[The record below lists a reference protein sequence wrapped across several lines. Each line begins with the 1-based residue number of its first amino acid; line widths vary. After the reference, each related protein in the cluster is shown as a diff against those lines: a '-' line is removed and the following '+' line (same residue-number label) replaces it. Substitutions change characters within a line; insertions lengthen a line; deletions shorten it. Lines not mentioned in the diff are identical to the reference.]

1 MKKYRLSSFYLI
13 SILLFNLLF
22 IVVLTRYYD
31 LIILEPFFKPLT
43 RKYLDLLSEIKVSLP
58 YEDFI
63 FNLSYISK
71 LLFPLIFL
79 LEFFYLISDKQY
91 SHLVPKKNVIISV
104 IIGAALYFIIRILIR
119 YNAEHCRLFMSLIS
133 TEILSIIVL
142 NLVLNIN
149 KKLISK
155 EVN

>member
-31 LIILEPFFKPLT
+31 IIILEPSFKPLT
-43 RKYLDLLSEIKVSLP
+43 REYMDLIYEISVTLP
-58 YEDFI
+58 NEDFI
-63 FNLSYISK
+63 FNPSYVSK
-71 LLFPLIFL
+71 ILFSLTFL
-79 LEFFYLISDKQY
+79 LEFFYLLSDKQY

-104 IIGAALYFIIRILIR
+104 IIGAALYFVIRILIR

-149 KKLISK
+149 KKLVSK

>member
-31 LIILEPFFKPLT
+31 LIILEPSFKPLT
-43 RKYLDLLSEIKVSLP
+43 REYLDLLSEIKVSLP

-91 SHLVPKKNVIISV
+91 SHLVPKKNVTISV

-133 TEILSIIVL
+133 TEILSVIVL

-149 KKLISK
+149 KKLVSK